1 MNAEWIS
8 DALNDLDEDLI
19 AQTDEVRRGVRV
31 LYRPPVRRIIAAA
44 ACVVLVLVGVRMIP
58 PVAEKSDAMIDNMM
72 EMSNAGASGMPE
84 YGYEPSDEQWQMV
97 NAGALTVFIPPGWEW
112 AKMDTDD
119 EWGDHIALSCGDNH
133 FIIGYSPGFAVCG
146 TGLKEETAIISGME
160 ARVGTYD
167 GKSMWDFIVFEN
179 DYVVIN
185 HSGENWSM
193 EEWDTIR
200 SILETLTIEKEDA
213 Q

>member
-1 MNAEWIS
+1 MNAEQIS
-8 DALNDLDEDLI
+8 DALNFLDEELI

-31 LYRPPVRRIIAAA
+31 MHRPPIRWISAAA
-44 ACVVLVLVGVRMIP
+44 ACAALVIVGVLSIP
-58 PVAEKSDAMIDNMM
+58 PAVEKSDAMIDNMM
-72 EMSNAGASGMPE
+72 EMSDAGGAGTPE
-84 YGYEPSDEQWQMV
+84 FGLEPSVGQWKMV
-97 NAGALTVFIPPGWEW
+97 TNGSLTIHIPADWKWSEERVNGQWES
-112 AKMDTDD
+112 
-119 EWGDHIALSCGDNH
+119 HIALFHGENH
-133 FIIGYSPGFAVCG
+133 VILGYDPSFAVCG
-146 TGLKEETAIISGME
+146 TGLEQENAVIAGMD

-193 EEWDTIR
+193 EERDTIR

>member
-1 MNAEWIS
+1 MNAEQIS
-8 DALNDLDEDLI
+8 DALDFLNEELI
-19 AQTDEVRRGVRV
+19 SQTDDVRRGVRV
-31 LYRPPVRRIIAAA
+31 LHRPPIRWITAAA
-44 ACVVLVLVGVRMIP
+44 ACAALVIVGVLSIP
-58 PVAEKSDAMIDNMM
+58 PAVEKNDAAMDSMM
-72 EMSNAGASGMPE
+72 EMSNAGGSGTPE
-84 YGYEPSDEQWQMV
+84 YGYESSDGQWEMV
-97 NAGALTVFIPPGWEW
+97 NDGALTVFIPPGWEW
-112 AKMDTDD
+112 AKMDTND

-146 TGLKEETAIISGME
+146 TGLEEEKAIISGME

-179 DYVVIN
+179 DYVIIN

-193 EEWDTIR
+193 EERDTIR
-200 SILETLTIEKEDA
+200 SILETLTIEREDA